1 MKSSLNTIVSSNQ
14 HILLSIVLVLGLL
27 FIILQ
32 FQKDEY
38 KNIIGFLLLFLVI
51 YLLSNNTKLSFNDR
65 IIYGILISVIV
76 IFILSKL
83 LTRKTKTIY
92 QEGFTDEKDTTEEKE
107 NKETTEIKEEI
118 TKVLKE
124 EDKEKNDKEGDGD
137 EENYID
143 AGTTFINAYKNL
155 DKEQIEGMTKD
166 TKELIETQ
174 KNLMDTLKTL
184 APVVTE
190 GKKVLDTFNNYF
202 EK

>member
-1 MKSSLNTIVSSNQ
+1 MKTSLNTILISGNYEP
-14 HILLSIVLVLGLL
+14 IIMIIVLILGLV
-27 FIILQ
+27 FIVLQ
-32 FQKDEY
+32 FQTEEY
-38 KNIIGFLLLFLVI
+38 KNIIGFLLLSIVI
-51 YLLSNNTKLSFNDR
+51 YVLSNNIKLSLNNR
-65 IIYGILISVIV
+65 LIYSILISIIV

-83 LTRKTKTIY
+83 VSNKSKMIY
-92 QEGFTDEKDTTEEKE
+92 QEGFTNKKDNNEEE
-107 NKETTEIKEEI
+107 KETTEIKEEI
-118 TKVLKE
+118 TKVLKD
-124 EDKEKNDKEGDGD
+124 EDKDKNDKEEDI

-155 DKEQIEGMTKD
+155 DKSQIEGMTKD

-184 APVVTE
+184 SPVVTE

>member
-1 MKSSLNTIVSSNQ
+1 MKTSLNKIVSSKNYQ
-14 HILLSIVLVLGLL
+14 HISLSIVLVLGLL

-124 EDKEKNDKEGDGD
+124 ENKEKNDKEGD